1 MAAEAQNK
9 TKAEKVVREFP
20 TTDSVVVIGNGKGA
34 MQAGKEYK
42 LSNVQAKNLFTR
54 GFCTLK

>member
-1 MAAEAQNK
+1 MAADAQNK

-20 TTDSVVVIGNGKGA
+20 TTDSVVVIGNGKGS

>member
-20 TTDSVVVIGNGKGA
+20 TTDSVVVIGNGKGS